1 MPYREHSTRSLSRYV
16 RHDAWVIPK
25 IRNIYGGRTMADKKN
40 AKQQQQED
48 EDFNFIVRIANSDI
62 DGLKRT
68 VIGLQ
73 QIKGVGKRVAQIV
86 VKKAGV
92 DPAVKI
98 GSLSDE
104 DVKKLE
110 QFVTTYV
117 EYAPEWAINR
127 QLDYE
132 TGADMHLIGNELELT
147 RKDDINRMKMIRC
160 YRGIRHETHHKVR
173 GQRTR
178 SNGRHGLTM
187 GVSKK

>member
-1 MPYREHSTRSLSRYV
+1 
-16 RHDAWVIPK
+16 
-25 IRNIYGGRTMADKKN
+25 MAEKKN
-40 AKQQQQED
+40 AKQKEQVED

-62 DGLKRT
+62 DGQKRT
-68 VIGLQ
+68 VIGIQ

-92 DPAVKI
+92 DPSVKI
-98 GSLSDE
+98 GSLSDD

-110 QFVTTYV
+110 SLVTTYV

-132 TGADMHLIGNELELT
+132 TGSDMHLIGNDLELT
-147 RKDDINRMKMIRC
+147 QKDDINRMTMIRC
-160 YRGIRHETHHKVR
+160 YRGIRHQTHHKVR

-187 GVSKK
+187 GVSKKKN